1 MNLKIV
7 YISCCF
13 LVINS
18 VTSFSQSTY
27 FEISKNLEIF
37 NNVFKELNTYYVDE
51 TKPGELMEKAIDSML
66 KELDPYTQFIP
77 ESEIEDFRFQTTGQ
91 YGGIGSLI
99 RKVGDYVVIAEPY
112 KGFPADKAG
121 LKIGDRIIQIDDIP
135 MKNKTVEDVSKLLKG
150 EPGKKVNV
158 TIERLKKSKYD
169 IFSGQTYQEVT
180 EESKNILITR
190 EKIKISSVPYH
201 GMIDKY
207 GYIKL
212 SRFTRNCTNEVRSAL
227 LDLESKNEL
236 EGLILDLRM
245 NPGGLL
251 NEAIKLCNLFIE
263 KDVLIVETKGR
274 NSDWNK
280 TYKTK
285 AQPHNTDLPII
296 ILVDQGSA
304 SASEI
309 VAGTM
314 QDLDRGI
321 VIGNKT
327 FGKGLVQQTKK
338 LNYNSQLKLTV
349 AKYYTPS
356 GRCIQ
361 AINYSNE
368 DEILPDSLR
377 TEFKTK
383 NGRSVF
389 DGGGVDPDIIIDL
402 DSIPKILY
410 SLINKQLI
418 FQFGNDYSSSKE
430 KIPSPEIFN
439 VSDSIYEAF
448 IKFVNNTEFKFET
461 ISEKKIKELNEV
473 LISEG
478 YKKGLVIN
486 NTDLIQQLEKEI
498 EILKIKDIQKYKK
511 EISKLISSDLMVRYY
526 YNRGRIQS
534 SLKDDKAI
542 LSALELLKN
551 KEVYNQ
557 RFLVHPYNTDLQE
570 NKNLFD

>member
-7 YISCCF
+7 YISFSF
-13 LVINS
+13 LLINS
-18 VTSFSQSTY
+18 LTSFSQSNY

-37 NNVFKELNTYYVDE
+37 NNVFKELNTYYVDD

-66 KELDPYTQFIP
+66 KELDPYTQYIP

-99 RKVGDYVVIAEPY
+99 RQVGDYVVIAEPY

-121 LKIGDRIIQIDDIP
+121 LKIGDKIIQIDDIP

-158 TIERLKKSKYD
+158 IIERLGGSQYD
-169 IFSGQTYQEVT
+169 FSFNGGSINLNNQT
-180 EESKNILITR
+180 KNIEITR

-212 SRFTRNCTNEVRSAL
+212 TRFTRNCTNEVRSAL

-280 TYKTK
+280 KYKTK
-285 AQPHNTDLPII
+285 AKPHDTDLPII

-418 FQFGNDYSSSKE
+418 FQFGNHYSSSKE

-439 VSDSIYEAF
+439 VSDSIYESF
-448 IKFVNNTEFKFET
+448 IKFVNNNEFEFET
-461 ISEKKIKELNEV
+461 ISEKKIKELSEILV
-473 LISEG
+473 DEG
-478 YKKGLVIN
+478 YKKDLILN
-486 NTDLIQQLEKEI
+486 NTDLIKQLEKEI
-498 EILKIKDIQKYKK
+498 ENLKQDDIRKYKK

-526 YNRGRIQS
+526 YNKGRIQS

-542 LSALELLKN
+542 KAALKSLKD
-551 KEVYNQ
+551 KKTYKKQ
-557 RFLVHPYNTDLQE
+557 FLPGINF
-570 NKNLFD
+570 N